1 MHHHVTEFRKDI
13 KKNSRL
19 PKCAVFMRK
28 ALCVSVVY
36 VSLVSAP
43 AVHAADISFDLAR
56 LPAVQEG
63 VTGFGAP
70 SAATE
75 MSYNIPASFAVG
87 STAPVIEPAVE
98 ASAEAA
104 FAAETASVDGAA
116 VAEPSFAS
124 PATSP
129 LLPATAEAAPGQ
141 SMRKTWKDVR
151 DLEYIYQALNVVDVI
166 QTVTCLEAGRCH
178 ESNPTFGRNPHRT
191 KLVASKMVF
200 GALHY
205 AMTRYLLKNH
215 NEMVDEWMIGS
226 IVLQGGVVMW
236 NMQFC
241 F

>member
-13 KKNSRL
+13 KSSDRL
-19 PKCAVFMRK
+19 PKYAAFMRK
-28 ALCVSVVY
+28 ALYVSVGC

-43 AVHAADISFDLAR
+43 AVHATDISFDLAS
-56 LPAVQEG
+56 LPAAQES
-63 VTGFGAP
+63 VTGFGAA
-70 SAATE
+70 SAASE
-75 MSYNIPASFAVG
+75 MSYNLPASFAVG
-87 STAPVIEPAVE
+87 SAAPLIEPAVE
-98 ASAEAA
+98 APADAA
-104 FAAETASVDGAA
+104 FVADTPSIDGAG

-141 SMRKTWKDVR
+141 AMRKTWKDVR

-178 ESNPTFGRNPHRT
+178 ETNPTFGRNPHRT